1 MVLCCKQSKLD
12 KNHEQKFS
20 IDFANEPD
28 FFKLKQTIPLIINYK
43 VILNPMNR
51 PSCLIP
57 NIQ

>member
-1 MVLCCKQSKLD
+1 MVLRNKQLKSEKNYGLKL
-12 KNHEQKFS
+12 N
-20 IDFANEPD
+20 IDFANERD

-43 VILNPMNR
+43 VILNQMNR